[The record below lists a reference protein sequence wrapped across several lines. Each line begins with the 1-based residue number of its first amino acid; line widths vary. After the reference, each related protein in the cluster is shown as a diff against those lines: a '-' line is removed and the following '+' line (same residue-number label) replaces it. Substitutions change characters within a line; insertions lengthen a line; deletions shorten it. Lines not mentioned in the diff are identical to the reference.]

1 MVLFTYLEMT
11 IYVCMYTHICNIA
24 IKEEFE
30 REKEVVHRR
39 GWKVERERSK

>member
-1 MVLFTYLEMT
+1 MYAYTLTYVT
-11 IYVCMYTHICNIA
+11 A

-30 REKEVVHRR
+30 REKVVHRR